1 METLRLPELSD
12 EQLEHLCLIAE
23 AAARKYMLSKASE
36 KDYVHLDVSVEA
48 EGAKQLALSVE
59 IEAVL
64 TPRVSLSEE
73 SLRIIV
79 KDAVKEAFKASE
91 EYLRKLT

>member
-1 METLRLPELSD
+1 
-12 EQLEHLCLIAE
+12 
-23 AAARKYMLSKASE
+23 
-36 KDYVHLDVSVEA
+36 
-48 EGAKQLALSVE
+48 VE